1 MYSMLGIHFRRWAWL
16 ISPLSSFMRI
26 RIYPKSITKESFKET
41 LNNKSVVYVL
51 PRMSI
56 IDTLVLNKAL
66 MELEIKKVALE
77 AKPKRF
83 RHGAL
88 LAIKSSSLLFS
99 NSFRDNFLSDFVR
112 LIRNDPRSKNEKLI
126 FIPVSIFWSR
136 APERHE
142 KGFLLRSLFPD
153 DGTGN
158 GLQKLFMLILHRG
171 EVNISF
177 GKIFHSPLIELKNLD
192 VAKNETITA
201 LVTQENQDSIEI
213 EFDNARKMRRLF
225 NIEFAKERAAAFGPA
240 LYDNERISQWILSTP
255 TTKKFIQSSENP
267 LKTEQQIVK
276 YTREIGANYN
286 YVTIRALEKIFDF
299 IWTKIFEGVRVRHFE
314 NIERVAKEGQI
325 LWMPSHRS
333 HFDYLLLSYVLFK
346 KGFVIPHIAAGINLN
361 FWPIGSILRKGG
373 AFFIRRS
380 FAGNRIYA
388 HTFTEYVNFL
398 LQNSFPVEFFHEG
411 GRSRIGKLLQ
421 PKVGMLSICVQ
432 SILTRKS
439 ENTYIVPVYFSYDKV
454 MEDDSYAKE
463 LKGAKKQKENVLQFL
478 NGVRKVFT
486 NYGSVDVSFGD
497 PLKIGDIWK
506 EYIDKV
512 KKESTEE
519 FGITPENI
527 LPNNLKLLPED
538 FDTRDPQVQGFI
550 KYLSKRVNQKI
561 NCAATASDTSLLA
574 TCLLSSQEDSIQY
587 KTLQYQVI
595 LLHFLINEISK
606 PLNWKLSTSSN
617 SENSLP
623 YLLNENL
630 HSDIKNNVN
639 LSTDLTIT
647 ENQVGS
653 VYSIINQIFSAG
665 ERWELM
671 KKKKNKDGDFEF
683 TRNEVKEMNLWWYR
697 GTIFHTLAPFGIIAH
712 ILLTGKSEDRTQQ
725 KLEAKV
731 SSIRRIWQ
739 DDLYW
744 DSKTSSQ
751 LITKSCLDIFV
762 QLQFIEL
769 NDNIITLSK
778 NTSIT
783 QSLQFLSRII
793 KPETELYG
801 IQMATAIELVKEKG
815 SFTRD
820 ELIQKSITTHSAAFL
835 RTIAIQ
841 PPIFSKVF
849 AQRTFES
856 YFKAGFFIPHSN
868 IKFSL
873 NATSISAFSD
883 FLDVNLWSD
892 FVP

>member
-16 ISPLSSFMRI
+16 ISPLASFMRI
-26 RIYPKSITKESFKET
+26 RIYPKSITKESIQES

-66 MELEIKKVALE
+66 NEFALKKVALE

-83 RHGAL
+83 RSSAL
-88 LAIKSSSLLFS
+88 MAIKTSSLIFS
-99 NSFRDNFLSDFVR
+99 NSSRDSFLSDFVR
-112 LIRNDPRSKNEKLI
+112 LIRNDPRAKSEKLI

-142 KGFLLRSLFPD
+142 KSFFLRSLFPD

-158 GLQKLFMLILHRG
+158 GLQKLFMLALHRG

-177 GKIFHSPLIELKNLD
+177 GKIFHSPLIELQNIESNKTD
-192 VAKNETITA
+192 STTA
-201 LVTQENQDSIEI
+201 IATQENTENIET
-213 EFDNARKMRRLF
+213 EYENARKMRRLF
-225 NIEFAKERAAAFGPA
+225 NIEFAKERAAAFGPV
-240 LYDNERISQWILSTP
+240 LYDNEKISQWILNSQST
-255 TTKKFIQSSENP
+255 KNFIQSSDNP
-267 LKTEQQIVK
+267 LKTEQQIVR
-276 YTREIGANYN
+276 YIREIGANYN
-286 YVTIRALEKIFDF
+286 YVTIRALEKVFDF
-299 IWTKIFEGVRVRHFE
+299 IWTKIFEGVRVRNFE
-314 NIERVAKEGQI
+314 HIERVAKDGQI

-432 SILTRKS
+432 SILTRKA
-439 ENTYIVPVYFSYDKV
+439 ENTYIVPVYFGYDKV
-454 MEDDSYAKE
+454 MEDDTYAKE
-463 LKGAKKQKENVLQFL
+463 LKGAKKQKENALQFL
-478 NGVRKVFT
+478 NGVRKVFS

-497 PLKIGDIWK
+497 PLRIGDIWR
-506 EYIDKV
+506 EYIEKI
-512 KKESTEE
+512 KKESNSE
-519 FGITPENI
+519 FHIDPAKALPEN
-527 LPNNLKLLPED
+527 LTYLPEN
-538 FDTRDPQVQGFI
+538 FDARDPQVQGFV

-561 NCAATASDTSLLA
+561 NGAATASDTSLLA
-574 TCLLSSQEDSIQY
+574 ACLLTSQEKCIQY
-587 KTLQYQVI
+587 KSLQFQVI
-595 LLHFLINEISK
+595 LMHYLINSLAK
-606 PLNWKLSTSSN
+606 PLNWKISTSSN
-617 SENSLP
+617 ADNSLS
-623 YLLNENL
+623 YLMSHYQNNDSESSLISNTEIIL
-630 HSDIKNNVN
+630 SDNISN
-639 LSTDLTIT
+639 
-647 ENQVGS
+647 
-653 VYSIINQIFSAG
+653 SIINLANQIFNAG
-665 ERWELM
+665 ERWSLM
-671 KKKKNKDGDFEF
+671 KKIKNNNNEFEF
-683 TRNEVKEMNLWWYR
+683 TRNDEKEMNLWWYR
-697 GTIFHTLAPFGIIAH
+697 GTIFHILAPFGIIAD
-712 ILLTGKSEDRTQQ
+712 ILLSEKSHYPVNQLEGKM
-725 KLEAKV
+725 

-751 LITKSCLDIFV
+751 LITQSCLDIFV
-762 QLQFIEL
+762 KLQFIKIE
-769 NDNIITLSK
+769 NDLIILSK
-778 NTSIT
+778 ENSILD
-783 QSLQFLSRII
+783 SLQFLSRIV
-793 KPETELYG
+793 KPEIELYG
-801 IQMATAIELVKEKG
+801 IQLATAIELVKEKG

-820 ELIQKSITTHSAAFL
+820 ELIQKTITTHSAAFL

-856 YFKAGFFIPHSN
+856 YFKAGVFIPHKN

-873 NATSISAFSD
+873 DATSLNAFSD
-883 FLDVNLWSD
+883 FLDVTLWSD

>member
-16 ISPLSSFMRI
+16 ISPLASFMRI
-26 RIYPKSITKESFKET
+26 RIYPKSISKESIQET

-66 MELEIKKVALE
+66 NEFALKKVTLE

-83 RHGAL
+83 RSSAL
-88 LAIKSSSLLFS
+88 MAIKTSSLIFS
-99 NSFRDNFLSDFVR
+99 NSSRDNFLSDFVR
-112 LIRNDPRSKNEKLI
+112 LIRNDPRAKSEKLI

-142 KGFLLRSLFPD
+142 KSFFLRSLFPD

-158 GLQKLFMLILHRG
+158 GLQKLFMLALHRG

-177 GKIFHSPLIELKNLD
+177 GKIFHSPLIELQNFETNKTETTTAITTQDN
-192 VAKNETITA
+192 NE
-201 LVTQENQDSIEI
+201 NIEI
-213 EFDNARKMRRLF
+213 EYENARKMRRLF

-240 LYDNERISQWILSTP
+240 LYDNEKISQWILNSQST
-255 TTKKFIQSSENP
+255 KNFIQSSDNP
-267 LKTEQQIVK
+267 LKTEQQIVR
-276 YTREIGANYN
+276 YIREIGANYN
-286 YVTIRALEKIFDF
+286 YVTIRALEKVFDF
-299 IWTKIFEGVRVRHFE
+299 IWTKIFEGVRVRNFE
-314 NIERVAKEGQI
+314 HIERVAKDGQI

-432 SILTRKS
+432 SILTRKA
-439 ENTYIVPVYFSYDKV
+439 ENTYIVPVYFGYDKV
-454 MEDDSYAKE
+454 MEDDTYAKE
-463 LKGAKKQKENVLQFL
+463 LKGAKKQKENALQFL
-478 NGVRKVFT
+478 NGVRKIFT

-497 PLKIGDIWK
+497 PLRIGDIWK
-506 EYIDKV
+506 EYIEKI
-512 KKESTEE
+512 KKESNSE
-519 FGITPENI
+519 FHVDPGKALPDNLTYLPEN
-527 LPNNLKLLPED
+527 
-538 FDTRDPQVQGFI
+538 FDARDPQVQGFV

-561 NCAATASDTSLLA
+561 NGAATASDTSLLA
-574 TCLLSSQEDSIQY
+574 ACLLTSQEKCIQY
-587 KTLQYQVI
+587 KSLQFQVI
-595 LLHFLINEISK
+595 LLHYLINSLAK
-606 PLNWKLSTSSN
+606 PLNWKISTSSN
-617 SENSLP
+617 ADNSLS
-623 YLLNENL
+623 YLMSHYQNNDSESALSSTTEIIL
-630 HSDIKNNVN
+630 SDNDSN
-639 LSTDLTIT
+639 
-647 ENQVGS
+647 
-653 VYSIINQIFSAG
+653 SIINLANQIFNAG
-665 ERWELM
+665 ERWSLM
-671 KKKKNKDGDFEF
+671 KKIKNNNNEFEF
-683 TRNEVKEMNLWWYR
+683 TRNDEKEMNLWWYR
-697 GTIFHTLAPFGIIAH
+697 GTIFHILAPFGIIAA
-712 ILLTGKSEDRTQQ
+712 ILLSEKNQYHVDQLEGKM
-725 KLEAKV
+725 

-751 LITKSCLDIFV
+751 LITQSCLNIFI
-762 QLQFIEL
+762 QLQFIKIE
-769 NDNIITLSK
+769 NDLIILSK
-778 NTSIT
+778 ENSILN
-783 QSLQFLSRII
+783 SLEFLSRIV
-793 KPETELYG
+793 KPEIELYG
-801 IQMATAIELVKEKG
+801 IQLATAIELVKEKG

-820 ELIQKSITTHSAAFL
+820 ELIQKTITTHSAAFL

-856 YFKAGFFIPHSN
+856 YFKAGVFIPHKN

-873 NATSISAFSD
+873 NATSLNAFSD
-883 FLDVNLWSD
+883 FLDVTLWSD